1 MNVQVYLRL
10 DPLALARP
18 DFAMPGLE
26 HLLAKGS
33 VSKNTNVLDAV
44 LCRSFGIEKQRD
56 WPAAAVSWL
65 GEGYEPQD
73 YFWLYADPVNLQL
86 QRDHFSMNW
95 PAPVP
100 TSSAEAEVLSAL
112 LNQHF
117 SQNGLRFC
125 IAASGRWYMR
135 LDEPMAVTTSAL
147 DQAVGRDIRNFLPTG
162 DGAEELNSLFNEI
175 QMLLHE
181 HDVNQVRE
189 ERGQMAINSLWFSAG
204 GQIPTFEIQP
214 KTVYTHVPLAKGL
227 ARLAGTVAMP
237 TSANLAFSGNE
248 QESAVLVLDS
258 DEQNDAQW
266 LEPVLKAMRGR
277 EIKQLS
283 LDIFLHDQHVH
294 TELKQHDMWKFWRKP
309 QPLRAYFQW

>member
-10 DPLALARP
+10 DPLALAQP
-18 DFAMPGLE
+18 DFAMPVLE

-33 VSKNTNVLDAV
+33 VSKNTNVFEAV
-44 LCRSFGIEKQRD
+44 LCQSFGIEKQRD

-65 GEGYEPQD
+65 GEGNEAQD

-86 QRDHFSMNW
+86 QRDHFSLNW

-100 TSSAEAEVLSAL
+100 MTSAEAAALSAS

-125 IAASGRWYMR
+125 IAGSGRWYMR
-135 LDEPMAVTTSAL
+135 LDEPVAVTTSAL
-147 DQAVGRDIRNFLPTG
+147 DQAAGRDIRNFLPTG
-162 DGAEELNSLFNEI
+162 VGAEKLNSLFNEI

-204 GQIPTFEIQP
+204 GQIPISEIQP
-214 KTVYTHVPLAKGL
+214 KTVYTQAPLAKGL
-227 ARLAGTVAMP
+227 ALLAGRAAMP
-237 TSANLAFSGNE
+237 TATNFSE
-248 QESAVLVLDS
+248 DERESVVLVLDS

-266 LEPVLKAMRGR
+266 FEPVLKALRSR
-277 EIKQLS
+277 KIKQLS

-294 TELKQHDMWKFWRKP
+294 AELKQRDMWKFWRKP
-309 QPLRAYFQW
+309 QPLSAYFQW